1 MELYLVNVEGKN
13 VYLDKLIRYEG
24 NWNFGMVYLYRI
36 LYTLVRGLIFN
47 FFNFFYRYIFL
58 RGDSLFFR

>member
-24 NWNFGMVYLYRI
+24 NWNFGTVYLYRI